1 MATGI
6 ISKPPAKSTLTRVSP
21 GVYRDAKGN
30 LTNSSSGSSSSK
42 KKSSSKD
49 SGYLGLNKA
58 QTGLIKQQEGFDQSL
73 GNYAGEQ
80 MPAIGEAY
88 KTNPWEDMP
97 DAPWKQF
104 NDIKGM
110 SQSYQDE
117 VYNNFARNAEPQFQ
131 NQMKDFEQ
139 QMANQGIPIG
149 SKLYDQQKKAL
160 MDTQENQRQ
169 NIRTNALTASD
180 GYANNWNNMGTQ
192 NYQNAYQYGQ
202 AQRDQALT
210 DYQKL
215 QAAQSG
221 MRDQNLG
228 YSQGLGTAK
237 FGADQ
242 QIRVAKSV
250 PRGGGGGGGG
260 GAGPVWAQYGFSS
273 PMEYDQYKINQA
285 RDQASW
291 EANQARKNQ
300 PNPWLQV
307 GGSLLGSFAQGI
319 GSSFFK

>member
-149 SKLYDQQKKAL
+149 SKL
-160 MDTQENQRQ
+160 
-169 NIRTNALTASD
+169 
-180 GYANNWNNMGTQ
+180 
-192 NYQNAYQYGQ
+192 
-202 AQRDQALT
+202 
-210 DYQKL
+210 
-215 QAAQSG
+215 
-221 MRDQNLG
+221 
-228 YSQGLGTAK
+228 
-237 FGADQ
+237 
-242 QIRVAKSV
+242 
-250 PRGGGGGGGG
+250 
-260 GAGPVWAQYGFSS
+260 
-273 PMEYDQYKINQA
+273 
-285 RDQASW
+285 
-291 EANQARKNQ
+291 
-300 PNPWLQV
+300 
-307 GGSLLGSFAQGI
+307 
-319 GSSFFK
+319 